1 MLIYSLFKLR
11 IVRPCLAIKTKAI
24 NRFVELLLRSLC
36 IPYMKEKELSAFHG
50 SNRKDAQ
57 YNKISFLCQKLVEF
71 VCRIFI
77 KLISNL
83 WDEPV
88 TLIMRSLFLTE
99 MRYDVGKCNIKELR
113 LY

>member
-1 MLIYSLFKLR
+1 
-11 IVRPCLAIKTKAI
+11 
-24 NRFVELLLRSLC
+24 
-36 IPYMKEKELSAFHG
+36 MKEKELSAFHV

-99 MRYDVGKCNIKELR
+99 MRYDVGKCNIKEWR